1 MTRDIRKRDRRANN
15 RFSSNRRKVA
25 VRSVGEEL
33 EAKLGFDLF
42 NEGDKLLGWQK
53 KVDDEM
59 WFLVIFCV
67 ESSLQ
72 DQDSGRVYSCVDLY
86 FVAQDGSSFKAKYK
100 FRPYFYAATKD
111 KMEIDVKAYLRRRY
125 ENDIIDIEIVDKED
139 LDLVADFGLAKFS
152 LDTNTHV
159 STRVMG
165 SFRYMA
171 PEYASSGKLTDKS
184 DVFSFGVMLLELITG
199 CRPVDKAHPFADDSM
214 VEWARPL
221 LAQALESRSFDVLV
235 DPRLHEYDSS
245 EMATMIACA
254 AACVRHSARLR
265 PQMSK

>member
-1 MTRDIRKRDRRANN
+1 MTRDIQKRDRRDNN
-15 RFSSNRRKVA
+15 HFSSNQRKVA

-42 NEGDKLLGWQK
+42 NEGDKCLCWLLT
-53 KVDDEM
+53 
-59 WFLVIFCV
+59 FA
-67 ESSLQ
+67 S
-72 DQDSGRVYSCVDLY
+72 
-86 FVAQDGSSFKAKYK
+86 
-100 FRPYFYAATKD
+100 D

-125 ENDIIDIEIVDKED
+125 ENDIIEIEIVDKED
-139 LDLVADFGLAKFS
+139 LDLVAGFGLAKFS
-152 LDTNTHV
+152 LDTDTHV

-165 SFRYMA
+165 TF
-171 PEYASSGKLTDKS
+171 
-184 DVFSFGVMLLELITG
+184 
-199 CRPVDKAHPFADDSM
+199 RPVNKAHPFADDSM
-214 VEWARPL
+214 VEWVRPL

-265 PQMSK
+265 PQMSQGLFETACDYAREHGGLLWEESKKMRLVVKTEVHVHMREHIHQQKY